1 MPKTDIDYSNTIIYK
16 ITCNDD
22 TIKDVYVGH
31 TTNFVQRKY
40 AHKQSCLN
48 DNLNKCKLY
57 EVIRNNGGWNNWTME
72 IVNFFNCKDHSEAR
86 QKEQEYF
93 ISLNATLNSI
103 EPFPLKISNN
113 NEFYCEICNFKC
125 YKKSKYL
132 FHLLTTKHKLTVS
145 ETNNENDT
153 DINNENDTNNNNDN
167 DTNNNND
174 NINKFNCEN
183 CNFNTSHKND
193 YKKHLLTTKHK
204 KLVLKNNS
212 KQIHNNKIKQK
223 QKSFTCNKCN
233 KIYNT
238 QSGLWKH
245 NQKCNDNPIIEE
257 TNQKLEQKDEL
268 ISYLIKENQE
278 FKGLILEVCKNFQQS
293 NISCINNNNTI
304 NSHNKTFNLQVFL
317 NETCKDAMNLSE
329 FIDSFDL
336 KLSDLESMGKL
347 GFVDAI
353 SNIIIKKLNSLDVEK
368 RPIHCSDT
376 KRETMYIKDDDKW
389 EKEGDDMKR
398 LKKVI
403 TEIQTRNIKLIPKW
417 KELYPDC
424 ILSNSKHTD
433 KFNDICIEIM
443 GGKGSDI
450 LQKEVKI
457 IKKIAKAVVINKND

>member
-1 MPKTDIDYSNTIIYK
+1 MFGNKKVAKSSNNFCCESCQYNTDKKYNYEKHLSTSKHLKSIFSNKKVAKSSKSSILNIDDDN
-16 ITCNDD
+16 TCN
-22 TIKDVYVGH
+22 I
-31 TTNFVQRKY
+31 
-40 AHKQSCLN
+40 C
-48 DNLNKCKLY
+48 DN
-57 EVIRNNGGWNNWTME
+57 
-72 IVNFFNCKDHSEAR
+72 
-86 QKEQEYF
+86 
-93 ISLNATLNSI
+93 
-103 EPFPLKISNN
+103 
-113 NEFYCEICNFKC
+113 
-125 YKKSKYL
+125 
-132 FHLLTTKHKLTVS
+132 
-145 ETNNENDT
+145 
-153 DINNENDTNNNNDN
+153 
-167 DTNNNND
+167 
-174 NINKFNCEN
+174 
-183 CNFNTSHKND
+183 
-193 YKKHLLTTKHK
+193 
-204 KLVLKNNS
+204 
-212 KQIHNNKIKQK
+212 
-223 QKSFTCNKCN
+223 CN
-233 KIYNT
+233 KIYKDP
-238 QSGLWKH
+238 SGLWRHKK
-245 NQKCNDNPIIEE
+245 KCITTNYPNEAEIISDDEE
-257 TNQKLEQKDEL
+257 TNQQLEQKDEL

-347 GFVDAI
+347 GFVDGI

-457 IKKIAKAVVINKND
+457 IKKIAKEVAIDKEKF

>member
-1 MPKTDIDYSNTIIYK
+1 MPKIDIDYSNTIIYK

-40 AHKQSCLN
+40 AHKQCCLN
-48 DNLNKCKLY
+48 NNLNKCKLY

-72 IVNFFNCKDHSEAR
+72 IVNFFNCKDHNEAR
-86 QKEQEYF
+86 QKEQDYF
-93 ISLNATLNSI
+93 VSLNASLNSV
-103 EPFPLKISNN
+103 EPFPLKDSNN
-113 NEFYCEICNFKC
+113 KEFYCEICNFKC

-145 ETNNENDT
+145 ETNSKTNSNNSNSNNT
-153 DINNENDTNNNNDN
+153 D
-167 DTNNNND
+167 
-174 NINKFNCEN
+174 KFNCEN
-183 CNFNTSHKND
+183 CNFYTSHKND
-193 YKKHLLTTKHK
+193 YKIHLLTTKHK
-204 KLVLKNNS
+204 NLVLKNNNIIKK
-212 KQIHNNKIKQK
+212 KQFL
-223 QKSFTCNKCN
+223 FTCNKCN

-245 NQKCNDNPIIEE
+245 NQKCSDNQIVED
-257 TNQKLEQKDEL
+257 TTQKLEQKDEL

-293 NISCINNNNTI
+293 NISCNNNTI

-347 GFVDAI
+347 GFVDGI

-457 IKKIAKAVVINKND
+457 IKKIAKEVAIDKEKF

>member
-1 MPKTDIDYSNTIIYK
+1 M
-16 ITCNDD
+16 ITKN
-22 TIKDVYVGH
+22 
-31 TTNFVQRKY
+31 
-40 AHKQSCLN
+40 
-48 DNLNKCKLY
+48 
-57 EVIRNNGGWNNWTME
+57 
-72 IVNFFNCKDHSEAR
+72 R
-86 QKEQEYF
+86 QKMPNIF
-93 ISLNATLNSI
+93 V
-103 EPFPLKISNN
+103 
-113 NEFYCEICNFKC
+113 CEKC
-125 YKKSKYL
+125 DFECSKKSSY
-132 FHLLTTKHKLTVS
+132 
-145 ETNNENDT
+145 D
-153 DINNENDTNNNNDN
+153 
-167 DTNNNND
+167 
-174 NINKFNCEN
+174 
-183 CNFNTSHKND
+183 
-193 YKKHLLTTKHK
+193 KHLLTSKHVNNDAQLQKKPKKYICDCGNEYVYRQGLYLHK
-204 KLVLKNNS
+204 K
-212 KQIHNNKIKQK
+212 
-223 QKSFTCNKCN
+223 TCYFINEN
-233 KIYNT
+233 DEP
-238 QSGLWKH
+238 
-245 NQKCNDNPIIEE
+245 CNDNPIVEE

-293 NISCINNNNTI
+293 NISSINSNNTI

-450 LQKEVKI
+450 LQKEVKN

>member
-1 MPKTDIDYSNTIIYK
+1 MITKNCQKTPNIFVCEKCDFECCKKSGFDKHISTAKHMNSDNQLQKKSQKHFCECGKEYVYRQGLYLHRK
-16 ITCNDD
+16 TC
-22 TIKDVYVGH
+22 
-31 TTNFVQRKY
+31 
-40 AHKQSCLN
+40 
-48 DNLNKCKLY
+48 
-57 EVIRNNGGWNNWTME
+57 
-72 IVNFFNCKDHSEAR
+72 
-86 QKEQEYF
+86 YF
-93 ISLNATLNSI
+93 I
-103 EPFPLKISNN
+103 K
-113 NEFYCEICNFKC
+113 
-125 YKKSKYL
+125 
-132 FHLLTTKHKLTVS
+132 
-145 ETNNENDT
+145 EN
-153 DINNENDTNNNNDN
+153 
-167 DTNNNND
+167 
-174 NINKFNCEN
+174 
-183 CNFNTSHKND
+183 
-193 YKKHLLTTKHK
+193 
-204 KLVLKNNS
+204 
-212 KQIHNNKIKQK
+212 
-223 QKSFTCNKCN
+223 
-233 KIYNT
+233 
-238 QSGLWKH
+238 
-245 NQKCNDNPIIEE
+245 NQKCSDNQIVED
-257 TNQKLEQKDEL
+257 TTQKLEQKDEL

-293 NISCINNNNTI
+293 NISCNNNTI

-347 GFVDAI
+347 GFVDGI

-457 IKKIAKAVVINKND
+457 IKKIAKEVAIDKDKF

>member
-1 MPKTDIDYSNTIIYK
+1 MPNAKNAEK
-16 ITCNDD
+16 
-22 TIKDVYVGH
+22 
-31 TTNFVQRKY
+31 
-40 AHKQSCLN
+40 
-48 DNLNKCKLY
+48 
-57 EVIRNNGGWNNWTME
+57 MP
-72 IVNFFNCKDHSEAR
+72 FFFC
-86 QKEQEYF
+86 
-93 ISLNATLNSI
+93 
-103 EPFPLKISNN
+103 
-113 NEFYCEICNFKC
+113 EFCDFKC
-125 YKKSKYL
+125 SKKSNYIS
-132 FHLLTTKHKLTVS
+132 HTETNKHKRLINANAGKS
-145 ETNNENDT
+145 EKCHTELHVC
-153 DINNENDTNNNNDN
+153 I
-167 DTNNNND
+167 
-174 NINKFNCEN
+174 CG
-183 CNFNTSHKND
+183 NT
-193 YKKHLLTTKHK
+193 YKHMSSMCKHK
-204 KLVLKNNS
+204 KLCSLINEQNNNEDKNTNS
-212 KQIHNNKIKQK
+212 E
-223 QKSFTCNKCN
+223 S
-233 KIYNT
+233 
-238 QSGLWKH
+238 
-245 NQKCNDNPIIEE
+245 
-257 TNQKLEQKDEL
+257 KDEL
-268 ISYLIKENQE
+268 ISYLIKENQD

-293 NISCINNNNTI
+293 NIVSCNNNTV

-347 GFVDAI
+347 GFVDGI

-398 LKKVI
+398 IKKVI

-457 IKKIAKAVVINKND
+457 IKKIAKEVAIDKDKF

>member
-1 MPKTDIDYSNTIIYK
+1 MTNEKMPK
-16 ITCNDD
+16 
-22 TIKDVYVGH
+22 
-31 TTNFVQRKY
+31 
-40 AHKQSCLN
+40 
-48 DNLNKCKLY
+48 
-57 EVIRNNGGWNNWTME
+57 
-72 IVNFFNCKDHSEAR
+72 NC
-86 QKEQEYF
+86 QKF
-93 ISLNATLNSI
+93 C
-103 EPFPLKISNN
+103 
-113 NEFYCEICNFKC
+113 CEICDFIC
-125 YKKSKYL
+125 YKQSNYVA
-132 FHLLTTKHKLTVS
+132 HLLTQKHIRLTQ
-145 ETNNENDT
+145 TNNG
-153 DINNENDTNNNNDN
+153 
-167 DTNNNND
+167 
-174 NINKFNCEN
+174 KQKNCQSILHV
-183 CNFNTSHKND
+183 CMCGNT
-193 YKKHLLTTKHK
+193 YKHMSSLCKHK
-204 KLVLKNNS
+204 KTCCFIKENN
-212 KQIHNNKIKQK
+212 Q
-223 QKSFTCNKCN
+223 T
-233 KIYNT
+233 YNYT
-238 QSGLWKH
+238 
-245 NQKCNDNPIIEE
+245 PIVEE
-257 TNQKLEQKDEL
+257 TNQKLEEKDEL

-347 GFVDAI
+347 GFVDGI

-457 IKKIAKAVVINKND
+457 IKKIAKEVAIDKEKF